1 MHPSRFWFTLIIIF
15 LNIYA
20 AQAQTGTIRGF
31 VYDKETGEPALFTN
45 VYLRGTTIGSSTDV
59 NGYFSITRIPP
70 GSYDLLVSFIGF
82 DTLVTPV
89 TLKADEIQT
98 LKLYVEKKAVDIGT
112 VEVTAERQEARSE
125 VQVSVTKV
133 TPREIKQLPSIGGQP
148 DLAQYLQVL
157 PGVIFTG
164 DQGGQLYIR
173 GGTPI
178 QNKVLLDGMIVYNPF
193 HSIGLFSVF
202 DTDIIRNA
210 DVYTGGFS
218 AEYGDRISSVMD
230 ITTREGNKN
239 RHGGK
244 IGVSPFTSRILL
256 EGPIKKAASQG
267 KGNSSFILSSKAS
280 FLEQT
285 SKIFYEQ
292 VDTAG
297 LPYNFLDLYGKV
309 SLNAANGSKL
319 NFFGFRFQDDVD
331 YAGIAELGWNS
342 LGFGTSFVLIPGGS
356 TVLIDGN
363 FAFSNYGI
371 ELIEEDL
378 LPRTSDINGFNL
390 GMGFTYFLGRDQIK
404 YGIELLGFK
413 TNFSFYNNLGVNY
426 SQEENTTE
434 IGAFL
439 KYKKLFG
446 SKVVLD
452 PSVRFQYYASLSEFT
467 IEPRLGLK
475 YNVTDRLR
483 LKFAGGFY
491 SQNLISAASDR
502 DVVNLFYGFLSGPEN
517 LPSKFEGEDV
527 DSKLQRARHAI
538 AGFELDLP
546 YNFSINI
553 EGYIKDFNQLTNIN
567 RDKIYP
573 DTFEHFD
580 KPDAVKKDYIIER
593 GIAKG
598 VDFLVKY
605 DHRRYYLW
613 MVYSLGFS
621 ERTDGIRTY
630 APHFDRRHNVN
641 IVANYKIDKAETWEV
656 SARWNYGS
664 GFPFTK
670 TAGFYELLPFA
681 DGLNTDITSENG
693 VLEVIYGPLNE
704 GRLPDY
710 HRLDLSLTKNFT
722 FSKHSKLEITGS
734 VTNAYNR
741 ENIFYFHRIRYER
754 VNQLPLIPSLGLTFS
769 F

>member
-1 MHPSRFWFTLIIIF
+1 MLLSRFFALGIAIF
-15 LNIYA
+15 LSAITA
-20 AQAQTGTIRGF
+20 LAQSGTIRGF
-31 VYDKETGEPALFTN
+31 VYEKETGEPALFTN
-45 VYLRGTTIGSSTDV
+45 VYLRGTTIGASTDV

-70 GSYDLLVSFIGF
+70 GNYDLIVSFIGF
-82 DTLVTPV
+82 DSLVTPV
-89 TLKADEIQT
+89 TVVADDIQT
-98 LKLYVEKKAVDIGT
+98 LKLYVEKKAVDIST
-112 VEVTAERQEARSE
+112 VEITGERQEARTE

-239 RHGGK
+239 RFAGK
-244 IGVSPFTSRILL
+244 LGFSPFTSRLLL
-256 EGPIKKAASQG
+256 EGPVKRAKQPG
-267 KGNSSFILSSKAS
+267 DGNSSFILSSKAS
-280 FLEQT
+280 FLEST
-285 SKIFYEQ
+285 SKVFYEY
-292 VDTAG
+292 VDTNG
-297 LPYNFLDLYGKV
+297 LPYNFLDLYGKF

-319 NFFGFRFQDDVD
+319 NFFGFRFEDDVR
-331 YAGIAELGWNS
+331 YAGVADLGWNS
-342 LGFGTSFVLIPGGS
+342 FGFGTSFVLIPGS
-356 TVLIDGN
+356 SAVLIDGS
-363 FAFSNYGI
+363 FAYSTYEI
-371 ELIEEDL
+371 ELNEVNFN
-378 LPRTSDINGFNL
+378 PRTSDINGFNL
-390 GMGFTYFLGRDQIK
+390 TMGFAYFLGRDQIK
-404 YGIELLGFK
+404 YGFELLGFK
-413 TNFSFYNNLGVNY
+413 TDFSFFNNLGAFY
-426 SQEENTTE
+426 QQEENTTE
-434 IGAFL
+434 IGAYV

-452 PSVRFQYYASLSEFT
+452 PSLRIQYYASLSEFSL
-467 IEPRLGLK
+467 EPRLGLK
-475 YNVTDRLR
+475 YNISDRLR

-517 LPSKFEGEDV
+517 LPSKFEGEAV
-527 DSKLQRARHAI
+527 DSKLQKARHAI
-538 AGFELDLP
+538 AGIEIDLP
-546 YNFSINI
+546 YHLTLNV
-553 EGYIKDFNQLTNIN
+553 EAYIKDFNQLTNIN
-567 RDKIYP
+567 RDKI
-573 DTFEHFD
+573 FEDNAANFN

-593 GIAKG
+593 GEAKG
-598 VDFLVKY
+598 VDFLLKY
-605 DHRRYYLW
+605 DFRKLYLW
-613 MVYSLGFS
+613 AVYSLGFS
-621 ERTDGIRTY
+621 ERFDGTRTY

-641 IVANYKIDKAETWEV
+641 LVASYKFDKAETWTA

-670 TAGFYELLPFA
+670 TAGFYELLPFS
-681 DGLNTDITSENG
+681 DGLNTDITNENG
-693 VLEVIYGPLNE
+693 ILEIIYGPLNE

-710 HRLDLSLTKNFT
+710 HRMDLSLTKVIGFRKNLN
-722 FSKHSKLEITGS
+722 LEITGS
-734 VTNAYNR
+734 VTNVYNR

-754 VNQLPLIPSLGLTFS
+754 VDQLPILPSLGVTLTF
-769 F
+769 